1 VGKAYDLILHSY
13 GPERYTGSVHVEVP
27 EDMKAAEIDALERR
41 IAARVYEKH
50 GIIMTGIGIYAV
62 VTKNKK
68 LVKLRDD
75 VISAAESC
83 EGVIQAHG
91 YFCDDKEKTISLD
104 VIIDYDIEDR
114 AAVMQTVREKLAG
127 DFPKYTFSVVQ
138 DIDI

>member
-1 VGKAYDLILHSY
+1 
-13 GPERYTGSVHVEVP
+13 
-27 EDMKAAEIDALERR
+27 
-41 IAARVYEKH
+41 
-50 GIIMTGIGIYAV
+50 
-62 VTKNKK
+62 
-68 LVKLRDD
+68 RDD

-114 AAVMQTVREKLAG
+114 AAVMQTVREKLSK
-127 DFPKYTFSVVQ
+127 DFPKYTFNVVQ